1 LKIAR
6 CTPLLDSRLR
16 GNDVA
21 WNVCGQGGTRPS
33 RPRDIDRWVSAL
45 LYCGQERW
53 ARLAT
58 ASFQHGASSTRR
70 PPYLRSGAACC
81 ASVGRI
87 TSEKGGASPAPTV
100 RRGSQKGA
108 RCSSVMAEFVIEC
121 SYCGSRFASEQD
133 SSCANCG
140 GPGVILVDLAS
151 VGKDRAQEIL
161 SGDPRD
167 LWQYADFLP
176 LRDRKH
182 IVSLGEGGTRLIAS
196 PRLGRRLGIENHF
209 VKNETTNP
217 TGSFKD
223 RQVAVGIS
231 RAVEIGADTVAV
243 VSSGNVAAAAAA
255 YAARAGLRCYVFVP
269 EHAPE
274 EKLVQV
280 KMCGAS
286 ARRMSTR
293 SATEIFD
300 EVIALCRENGWYH
313 LSTAGIYN
321 PFNVEGAKT
330 IAYELFAQCSGSLPD
345 WIVCPVGGGGL
356 LGAVWRGFRDLVKL
370 GLIHAIP
377 RLVGVQ
383 AAGCAPLVRAIENGE
398 TPKQAVANRWDDP
411 ETVAGGIADDILFD
425 AHTAIPAVRE
435 TRGRAVAV
443 SDEEILEAERLIA
456 VTEGIFC
463 EPSGSV
469 SVAGLKRLVEQGEV
483 KATERVCC
491 LLTGAGVKDIASAQR
506 ILSQDDNS

>member
-1 LKIAR
+1 
-6 CTPLLDSRLR
+6 
-16 GNDVA
+16 
-21 WNVCGQGGTRPS
+21 
-33 RPRDIDRWVSAL
+33 
-45 LYCGQERW
+45 
-53 ARLAT
+53 
-58 ASFQHGASSTRR
+58 
-70 PPYLRSGAACC
+70 
-81 ASVGRI
+81 
-87 TSEKGGASPAPTV
+87 
-100 RRGSQKGA
+100 
-108 RCSSVMAEFVIEC
+108 MADFVVEC

-140 GPGVILVDLAS
+140 GPGVIRVDHAA
-151 VGKDRAQEIL
+151 VGKDRAHDIL

-167 LWQYADFLP
+167 LWQYADLLP

-182 IVSLGEGGTRLIAS
+182 IVSLGEGGTRLIAA
-196 PRLGRRLGIENHF
+196 PRLGERVGIENLSL
-209 VKNETTNP
+209 KNETTNP

-255 YAARAGLRCYVFVP
+255 YAARAGLRCFVFVP
-269 EHAPE
+269 EQAPE

-286 ARRMSTR
+286 ARRMNTR

-300 EVIALCRENGWYH
+300 EVIALCQEKGWYH
-313 LSTAGIYN
+313 LSTAGNCN

-330 IAYELFAQCSGSLPD
+330 IAYELFAQCDGSLPD

-356 LGAVWRGFRDLVKL
+356 LGAVWRGFRDIVEL
-370 GLIHAIP
+370 GLLRSIP

-398 TPKQAVANRWDDP
+398 TPKEAVANRWDGP

-425 AHTAIPAVRE
+425 AHTAIPALRE
-435 TRGRAVAV
+435 TRGKAVAV

-456 VTEGIFC
+456 LSEGIFC

-469 SVAGLKRLVEQGEV
+469 SVAGLKRLVEHGEV
-483 KATERVCC
+483 KEADGVCC
-491 LLTGAGVKDIASAQR
+491 LLTGAGVKDIASAKR
-506 ILSQDDNS
+506 ILSAGGET